1 MDTLSE
7 KFRIFKFAMSHRV
20 WLLLISI
27 LMLIIIP
34 PYLSENPDV
43 VDVYVKLDF
52 LLIVMACFFIIHD
65 NPWSRYLS
73 ILTFLLVIID
83 KFLEHDVLSYL
94 SQVGISILIFNA
106 FFLVLREAISLKS
119 ESTNMI
125 LVSITGYFII
135 GLIGGFL
142 ADGLDQLYPGAYS
155 YSTGKELELYNYI
168 YYSFV
173 TMTTLGYGDIIPVTD
188 KSQSLALILVMSG
201 QLYLSV
207 IIAINISKF
216 LQNKTKN

>member
-52 LLIVMACFFIIHD
+52 LLIVLACYFIIHD

-94 SQVGISILIFNA
+94 SQVGI
-106 FFLVLREAISLKS
+106 
-119 ESTNMI
+119 
-125 LVSITGYFII
+125 
-135 GLIGGFL
+135 
-142 ADGLDQLYPGAYS
+142 
-155 YSTGKELELYNYI
+155 
-168 YYSFV
+168 
-173 TMTTLGYGDIIPVTD
+173 
-188 KSQSLALILVMSG
+188 
-201 QLYLSV
+201 
-207 IIAINISKF
+207 
-216 LQNKTKN
+216 